1 MKNIYSNIFSFN
13 KKTLHKSIVNLKKGN
28 VVSLPTETV
37 YGLAGNAYSKKSINK
52 IYKLKKRPKV
62 NPLIVHYFDYKNAEN
77 EVVLNNNFFKLYKK
91 FCPGPITFILKKRI
105 KSKIQSSVTA
115 NLNTVAVRFPNH
127 RVMRSI
133 LKKIDFPLAMPSAN
147 LSSGVSPVN
156 AENVADE
163 FKKNIKL
170 IINDGKSKIGIEST
184 VIDLTGKPKILR
196 PGIISP
202 EVINKILKTRINIA
216 RKNLKFKSP
225 GMLKK
230 HYSPGIPVLLNQ
242 KIFNTKHAFITFGKK
257 YKNNKNNKN
266 YFNLS
271 KKSNLKEAASN
282 LYETLRKIKK
292 LKFKKIYVVK
302 IPNRNVGIAIN
313 DRLKRA
319 SHE

>member
-1 MKNIYSNIFSFN
+1 
-13 KKTLHKSIVNLKKGN
+13 
-28 VVSLPTETV
+28 
-37 YGLAGNAYSKKSINK
+37 
-52 IYKLKKRPKV
+52 
-62 NPLIVHYFDYKNAEN
+62 
-77 EVVLNNNFFKLYKK
+77 
-91 FCPGPITFILKKRI
+91 
-105 KSKIQSSVTA
+105 
-115 NLNTVAVRFPNH
+115 
-127 RVMRSI
+127 
-133 LKKIDFPLAMPSAN
+133 MPSAN

-202 EVINKILKTRINIA
+202 EIINKILKTRINIA

-225 GMLKK
+225 GMLKR

-242 KIFNTKHAFITFGKK
+242 KTFNTKHAFITFGKK
-257 YKNNKNNKN
+257 YKNNKN

-302 IPNRNVGIAIN
+302 IPNKSVGIAIN

>member
-13 KKTLHKSIVNLKKGN
+13 KKTLHKSIANLKKGN
-28 VVSLPTETV
+28 VVGLPTETV
-37 YGLAGNAYSKKSINK
+37 YGLAGNAYSKKSVNK
-52 IYKLKKRPKV
+52 IYKLKKRPRI
-62 NPLIVHYFDYKNAEN
+62 NPLIVHYFNYKNAEK
-77 EVVLNNNFFKLYKK
+77 EVVLNDNFFKLYKK
-91 FCPGPITFILKKRI
+91 FCPGPITFILKKKI

-115 NLNTVAVRFPNH
+115 GLNTVAVRFPSH
-127 RVMRSI
+127 RVVRSI

-147 LSSGVSPVN
+147 LSSGVSAVN

-170 IINDGKSKIGIEST
+170 IVNDGKSKIGIEST
-184 VIDLTGKPKILR
+184 VVDLTGRPKILR

-202 EVINKILKTRINIA
+202 GIINKILKTKINIIK
-216 RKNLKFKSP
+216 RNLKLRSP

-242 KIFNTKHAFITFGKK
+242 KTFNTKHAFITFGKK
-257 YKNNKNNKN
+257 YKNNKN

-271 KKSNLKEAASN
+271 KKSDLKEAASN

-302 IPNRNVGIAIN
+302 IPNKNIGIAIN